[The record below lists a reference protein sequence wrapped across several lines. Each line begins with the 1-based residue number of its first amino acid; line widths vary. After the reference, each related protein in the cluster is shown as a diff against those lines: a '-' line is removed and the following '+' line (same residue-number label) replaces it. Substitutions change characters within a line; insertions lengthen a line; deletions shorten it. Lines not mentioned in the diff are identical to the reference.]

1 MERNSTLF
9 TPKARETKLRRRVLG
24 ALAAL
29 LVLAAAG
36 AADAMSR
43 IKDIADF
50 EGVRENQ
57 LVGYG
62 LVVGL
67 NGTGDR
73 LNNSPFTRQS
83 LIGMLERLG
92 VNTRG
97 LNLKTANIAA
107 VMVTATL
114 PSFAR
119 QGRHIDVTIS
129 ALGDATNLLG
139 GTLLVTPLMG
149 ADGEVYAVAQ
159 GQLAVGGF
167 AATGASGSSVSQ
179 GVPTSARIP
188 NGAIIERESEFDLA
202 SLPNLNIAL
211 RNPDFT
217 TATRIARAI
226 NARVGEPAAEA
237 TDPGTVRLQEPDRY
251 QHKVAKLLTEIEQL
265 LVEVGQLNGIAID
278 EEGLVIASFSNGE
291 TQRVFKLPIATF
303 ADVSKLEARTGNVYT
318 RTQDS
323 GEFNLHEAGA
333 GGAGVIAPSALEA
346 ANVDIGE
353 EFTNMIVTQRAFAA
367 SSRVITTVDDM
378 LDELIRIRR

>member
-9 TPKARETKLRRRVLG
+9 TPKARETKLRRLVLG

-29 LVLAAAG
+29 LILAAAG

-97 LNLKTANIAA
+97 LNLKTNNIAA

-119 QGRHIDVTIS
+119 QGRRIDVTIS
-129 ALGDATNLLG
+129 ALGDARPTCS
-139 GTLLVTPLMG
+139 
-149 ADGEVYAVAQ
+149 
-159 GQLAVGGF
+159 
-167 AATGASGSSVSQ
+167 AA
-179 GVPTSARIP
+179 PCW
-188 NGAIIERESEFDLA
+188 
-202 SLPNLNIAL
+202 
-211 RNPDFT
+211 
-217 TATRIARAI
+217 
-226 NARVGEPAAEA
+226 
-237 TDPGTVRLQEPDRY
+237 
-251 QHKVAKLLTEIEQL
+251 
-265 LVEVGQLNGIAID
+265 
-278 EEGLVIASFSNGE
+278 
-291 TQRVFKLPIATF
+291 
-303 ADVSKLEARTGNVYT
+303 
-318 RTQDS
+318 
-323 GEFNLHEAGA
+323 
-333 GGAGVIAPSALEA
+333 
-346 ANVDIGE
+346 
-353 EFTNMIVTQRAFAA
+353 
-367 SSRVITTVDDM
+367 
-378 LDELIRIRR
+378 